1 MGIKKENCHENNALV
16 VFINTDFNDDDGIRR
31 FWFANSF
38 PTVSEDES

>member
-16 VFINTDFNDDDGIRR
+16 VFINAGFSDDYGKRQY
-31 FWFANSF
+31 WFANSF